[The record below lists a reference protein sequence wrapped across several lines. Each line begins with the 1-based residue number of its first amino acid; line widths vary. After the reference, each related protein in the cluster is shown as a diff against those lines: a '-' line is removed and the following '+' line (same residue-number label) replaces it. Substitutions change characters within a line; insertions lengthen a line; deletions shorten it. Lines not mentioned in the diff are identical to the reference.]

1 MTTESPSPTSPSF
14 GRRLL
19 LAFGKLTKFT
29 LRLIL
34 VIVIGV
40 LLGGGIYWAA
50 SYGVSLVNRRIFQPI
65 NEHTRWLA
73 DLETRHTQDY
83 GRLNERTQ
91 ALQEQTQ
98 ALQEQIDE
106 LERQG
111 DATREALDALQTRL
125 TTSEALLGEIQTAL
139 DAAQAS
145 LDALEDQQATLGPDL
160 TKLQT
165 TLKKLETTVGDLTEA
180 TALIS
185 SDVEALSVTVK
196 DEAPL
201 IGVRTDVQ
209 LLKAMELLTRARVQL
224 AQDNFGAAT
233 TEVQEA
239 RSVLLALSA
248 TVPAEQQ
255 SALAAIVQ
263 RLDLGL
269 ANLPNAPRLANDDF
283 EIAWQLLRQGLPAV
297 TPSTTTTTRSPLATP
312 TLTTTETLTATVPVT
327 PTVTPTPRP

>member
-1 MTTESPSPTSPSF
+1 MTTESTSPPGPSF

-19 LAFGKLTKFT
+19 LALGKLAKFT
-29 LRLIL
+29 LRLL
-34 VIVIGV
+34 FVVVIGT

-50 SYGVSLVNRRIFQPI
+50 FYGVSQVNRRVFQPI
-65 NEHTRWLA
+65 SEHTRWLA
-73 DLETRHTQDY
+73 DLESRYGQDY

-98 ALQEQIDE
+98 TLQEQIDT
-106 LERQG
+106 LESQG
-111 DATREALDALQTRL
+111 NATRETLDTLQTRL
-125 TTSEALLGEIQTAL
+125 TTSEALLAEIQTTL
-139 DAAQAS
+139 DTAQES
-145 LDALEDQQATLGPDL
+145 LSALETQQAALEPDITKLQATL
-160 TKLQT
+160 TN
-165 TLKKLETTVGDLTEA
+165 LETTVGDLTEA
-180 TALIS
+180 TALII
-185 SDVEALSVTVK
+185 SDVEALGVTVK

-201 IGVRTDVQ
+201 IGLRTDVQ

-239 RSVLLALSA
+239 RGVLLALSV
-248 TVPAEQQ
+248 TVPVEQQ

-263 RLDLGL
+263 RLDIGL

-283 EIAWQLLRQGLPAV
+283 EIAWQLLRQGLPME
-297 TPSTTTTTRSPLATP
+297 STAEMSLSPLATP
-312 TLTTTETLTATVPVT
+312 TLAATETLTATLPVT